1 MFRCVCLPVLEEL
14 QLGKMQTK
22 LQLKSVWCGLHY
34 GWNLCLFF
42 RWQTWPVPCP
52 VTKMGWSLY
61 AWLQRRLMPCVHR
74 YATCKPWLY
83 ADLGHCEEKCLHW
96 VCLFSG
102 KFFLQLAWP
111 WNKTLKRNKLL
122 NSALNLLWKSQD
134 ITWNISLTFSLKN
147 EPYVYSCKYNFIAK
161 CQYKFARSVLWC
173 QVHSTFTPI
182 IRH

>member
-1 MFRCVCLPVLEEL
+1 MFGTSLDELYGSECSFDMFRCVCLPVLEEL

-22 LQLKSVWCGLHY
+22 LQLKSVRCGLHY

-61 AWLQRRLMPCVHR
+61 AWLQQRLMPCAHR

-83 ADLGHCEEKCLHW
+83 ADLSHSEEKCIHW

-102 KFFLQLAWP
+102 MFFLQLAWL

-122 NSALNLLWKSQD
+122 NSAVNLLWYYQWWE
-134 ITWNISLTFSLKN
+134 IF
-147 EPYVYSCKYNFIAK
+147 
-161 CQYKFARSVLWC
+161 LWHFLLRMSHIYILWGLVFWC
-173 QVHSTFTPI
+173 LQL
-182 IRH
+182 